1 MENKQKKYYEL
12 DDLERKEYRQKIWK
26 KAWKVIKKVLFGLFC
41 ISLILLI
48 VFSLLNGVF
57 DNQSNETST
66 IILKLAA

>member
-41 ISLILLI
+41 IALILLI